1 MGLGFA
7 SEAIHAAR
15 SSKDPAGPPPGAY
28 APEGYHAEDGQW
40 IVNGYHRES
49 DGAWIPHYYY
59 AEDGSWIPN
68 SSNAPASTEYT
79 QAPNDAVADQLIR
92 SGEAERFADDNG
104 PRNEKALYDPS
115 QDHREAIDQ
124 DEAVWR
130 LDEMS
135 ASLAPPSYE
144 DTMAYDEAAYNA
156 PEDESEES
164 RFIRSEQ
171 KRENM
176 VRNLVNMAGP
186 VPENPAR
193 LSASV
198 IIPQRRPHKRDRG
211 FVRAYAPVLAEAGIN
226 QETFIQFIEDLET
239 ANTAN
244 KMIEVVY
251 VAAGIVGC
259 VPGVATMVT
268 SIVVQVV
275 TGIAMELQKRGRQ
288 NSFMDRVNQELFM
301 PRGLICMVASFKQ
314 QLPGQ
319 SLTSLYKKDNIGLHE
334 AADKFNPDHYNEEN
348 KMKWTDKIRFQ
359 SAKTT
364 EFELPEA
371 APLVYPN
378 LELAAQQVAAAQN
391 GGEQSQVGG
400 IMDKMSRA
408 GDWTQDY
415 FDRRAHA
422 KLVSIVSDWDLRWE
436 KQAMLTYNV

>member
-1 MGLGFA
+1 MVLLVKGLRMGLGFA

-15 SSKDPAGPPPGAY
+15 GSKDAPAGPPPGAQ
-28 APEGYHAEDGQW
+28 APEGYYADDGSYVQ
-40 IVNGYHRES
+40 NGYRRE
-49 DGAWIPHYYY
+49 DGAWIPNYYY
-59 AEDGSWIPN
+59 GEDGSWIPN
-68 SSNAPASTEYT
+68 TTHAPASTEYT
-79 QAPNDAVADQLIR
+79 ETHSEAAADQLIR
-92 SGEAERFADDNG
+92 NGEAERFADDNG
-104 PRNEKALYDPS
+104 PPNEKALYDS
-115 QDHREAIDQ
+115 SVGHREALDQ

-135 ASLAPPSYE
+135 QSLNPPTYD
-144 DTMAYDEAAYNA
+144 DTMAHDEALNA
-156 PEDESEES
+156 SAEESEES

-176 VRNLVNMAGP
+176 VRELVNMAGP
-186 VPENPAR
+186 MPSNPQR
-193 LSASV
+193 LSTSV

-226 QETFIQFIEDLET
+226 QETFIQFIEDLEA

-244 KMIEVVY
+244 KFIEVVY

-268 SIVVQVV
+268 SVVVQVAA
-275 TGIAMELQKRGRQ
+275 GIAMELQKRGRQ
-288 NSFMDRVNQELFM
+288 NSFIDRVNQELFM

-319 SLTSLYKKDNIGLHE
+319 SPTSVYKKDKLGLNE
-334 AADKFNPDHYNEEN
+334 AAAKFNPDNYDEEH
-348 KMKWTDKIRFQ
+348 KMKWTDKIRVQ

-378 LELAAQQVAAAQN
+378 LEQAAQQVATAEDGQKGQVAALT
-391 GGEQSQVGG
+391 E
-400 IMDKMSRA
+400 KMSRA
-408 GDWTQDY
+408 GEWTQDY

-422 KLVSIVSDWDLRWE
+422 KLVRY
-436 KQAMLTYNV
+436 TF